1 MQNIGTLRAVRKQV
15 LCHAPAVECTNHM
28 HSDLGAI
35 IDQLLLVWGA
45 SEAEEYRDVLLY
57 LPLTD

>member
-1 MQNIGTLRAVRKQV
+1 MTI
-15 LCHAPAVECTNHM
+15 
-28 HSDLGAI
+28 GAI

-45 SEAEEYRDVLLY
+45 SEVEEYRDVLLY